1 MKAIS
6 REKIALLVFCLLMI
20 AGAGA
25 LAFYLFAG
33 HSWNYAATSLD
44 DSFGNM
50 DGYAAIVFEGTAQPE
65 EDTDAEDGEATDAET
80 EDNASTPATG
90 AGASGEDG
98 SPDASQEAG
107 VAGESAQSAEA
118 PETED
123 SETAEEG
130 SMSAEAED
138 GGTAFPLPFASTSS
152 SKQKPATT
160 ETVRKSYEEKGAD
173 VFVLDSAD
181 IDAYADGVVMQS
193 DGYRI
198 GVMSASYPRS
208 TASLEKLVERFKES
222 KVDFIVAL
230 VANDAYL
237 AGVSGVDV
245 VIATNGDG
253 SSPLGQTVGNSYR
266 VFAPEIGSVG
276 VVLISPSN
284 VVSAKVI
291 DEL

>member
-1 MKAIS
+1 
-6 REKIALLVFCLLMI
+6 MI

-65 EDTDAEDGEATDAET
+65 EDPDAEGDEAASAEEEEADATAGAINAET
-80 EDNASTPATG
+80 SDEGTDPDAYQA
-90 AGASGEDG
+90 AGASEEAKLSIQSTEPLSEEGE
-98 SPDASQEAG
+98 PAQNAEASGAEEG
-107 VAGESAQSAEA
+107 EA
-118 PETED
+118 PEED
-123 SETAEEG
+123 NVSAKMEG
-130 SMSAEAED
+130 NGIS
-138 GGTAFPLPFASTSS
+138 FPLPFAGTSA
-152 SKQKPATT
+152 SKKEPATT
-160 ETVRKSYEEKGAD
+160 EDVRESYEEKGAD

-181 IDAYADGVVMQS
+181 IDAYADGVIMQR
-193 DGYRI
+193 GEHRI

-208 TASLEKLVERFKES
+208 TASLEKLVEHFKES

-230 VANDAYL
+230 VTNDAYL

-284 VVSAKVI
+284 VVSAKVV